1 MKIKELNISEFG
13 CLKNKRIA
21 FGEKMNIIY
30 GENESGKS
38 TVLLFIKFMLYGLGR
53 RSANNTERER
63 SVSWS
68 GHIAAGSMTFSHGG
82 KEYRIERRFLDAAR
96 GGSDSVSIIRLDN
109 GETVETE
116 KSPGEFFLGVPKEVF
131 ESSACVGQM
140 CATSING
147 DKTSSSIQNILS
159 SADESVDTAK
169 ILKSLETLKTSYLHK
184 NKNGGS
190 LYLSERELS
199 ALRQRL
205 DKARDDSVSLEEKT
219 QWLAAAESERE
230 VVKADLEAKDRL
242 LSELNKITVLQRF
255 AKLHSLADEYDG
267 LLAQKTKY
275 TSDNLNTEFMP
286 DRDHVAELKFA
297 IRELEASKT
306 RLEEK
311 RLKKNE
317 SENEEYNP
325 EQAALGETL
334 EADGGAVAVLE
345 RVKEKKKKISAYGTA
360 ITGSVIGIVLSAIGT
375 VAIML
380 GGVTWGAAAILIPVL
395 LIPSV
400 IASAKGKSKRK
411 AELKEL
417 LSKYAADEQ
426 NMEQM
431 LDEYAKALAA
441 MRRVSAERAQSD
453 AEYGEALAA
462 FERVREKLEALL
474 IKTLPKAEPEQETA
488 RAEQQRLEGFIARC
502 ESLDGEAQALKR
514 IIESERNALSSYD
527 EQALKSEVSTD
538 INSVTPEIIADAER
552 QRRFLQGKVDSFERR
567 IVALKEDIARLKAS
581 NEDPLPIADALS
593 ERTAEHEKNTE
604 FYEALSL
611 AAETIES
618 AGEVMS
624 GNIMPSVAK
633 EASEIMAR
641 ISDEKYTVL
650 RSTSAFALSLD
661 SEGFGVKADF
671 LSAGTKDAAYLS
683 LRIALFMRIFGSELP
698 PLILDEA
705 LCQIDDIRAERSL
718 AMLGEI
724 CEGGIQCLLFS
735 SHKRENEICAK
746 IGIKTDNLVLDGQVA
761 Q

>member
-13 CLKNKRIA
+13 CLKNRRIA
-21 FGEKMNIIY
+21 FGDKMNIIY

-53 RSANNTERER
+53 RSASNTERER
-63 SVSWS
+63 SISWS
-68 GHIAAGSMTFSHGG
+68 GHLAAGSMTFTHGG

-96 GGSDSVSIIRLDN
+96 GGNDSVSIIRLDN
-109 GETVETE
+109 GEEIDTE
-116 KSPGEFFLGVPKEVF
+116 KSPGEFFLGVPKDVF

-147 DKTSSSIQNILS
+147 EKTSSSIQNMLS
-159 SADESVDTAK
+159 SADETVDTAK
-169 ILKSLETLKTSYLHK
+169 ILKSLDSLKTSYLHK

-190 LYLSERELS
+190 LYESERELS
-199 ALRQRL
+199 SLRQKL

-219 QWLAAAESERE
+219 QWLATAQSERE
-230 VVKADLEAKDRL
+230 VVKSDLEAKDRL

-255 AKLHSLADEYDG
+255 AKLHSLSDEYDE
-267 LLAQKTKY
+267 LLVKKTKY
-275 TSDNLNTEFMP
+275 LSDNLNTEFMP

-311 RLKKNE
+311 RLKKKE
-317 SENEEYNP
+317 RDNEEHNV
-325 EQAALGETL
+325 EQAALGEML

-345 RVKEKKKKISAYGTA
+345 RITEKKKKISAYGTA
-360 ITGSVIGIVLSAIGT
+360 IVGATIGILLSAIGT

-380 GGVTWGAAAILIPVL
+380 GGVTWGVAAFLIPVL

-400 IASAKGKSKRK
+400 IASAKGKAKRK
-411 AELKEL
+411 SELKEL
-417 LSKYAADEQ
+417 LSKYGADEQ
-426 NMEQM
+426 NIEQM
-431 LDEYAKALAA
+431 LEKYAKALAD
-441 MRRVSAERAQSD
+441 MRRVSAEKAQSN
-453 AEYGEALAA
+453 AEYNEALASY
-462 FERVREKLEALL
+462 ERVREKIALLL
-474 IKTLPKAEPEQETA
+474 IKTLPNAESDQETA
-488 RAEQQRLEGFIARC
+488 IAEQQRLEDFIARC

-514 IIESERNALSSYD
+514 VVESERNALSSYD
-527 EQALKSEVSTD
+527 EQALKSEVTTD
-538 INSVTPEIIADAER
+538 IDSVTPEVIDEAQR
-552 QRRFLQGKVDSFERR
+552 QRRFLQGKVDTFERR
-567 IVALKEDIARLKAS
+567 IVALKEEIARLKAS
-581 NEDPLPIADALS
+581 SEDPLPIADKLS
-593 ERTAEHEKNTE
+593 ERMIEHEKNTE

-611 AAETIES
+611 AAQTIDA

-624 GNIMPSVAK
+624 GNVMPAVAK
-633 EASEIMAR
+633 EASEIMSR
-641 ISDEKYTVL
+641 ISDKKYTAL

-661 SEGFGVKADF
+661 SEGFGVKSDF

-683 LRIALFMRIFGSELP
+683 LRLALFMRIFGTELP

-705 LCQIDDIRAERSL
+705 LCQIDDVRAERML

-735 SHKRENEICAK
+735 SHKREKEICAK
-746 IGIKTDNLVLDGQVA
+746 IGIKTENLILDGQIA